1 MLPWISIETSPIGT
15 SRPCCLAID
24 EITDTGGV
32 KYDLNKHTLTQIYQ
46 SGYMQEDRKSVV

>member
-1 MLPWISIETSPIGT
+1 MLPWVSIETSPIGT

-24 EITDTGGV
+24 EITDADGV

-46 SGYMQEDRKSVV
+46 SGYMQDLRRDF